1 MIACGV
7 RKPSSTGCAEPK
19 SPPLS
24 SFSGALERDEAD
36 DRSSDEISI
45 SVHGHLVHWP
55 VPVKPT
61 IVSKLIP
68 WLMMSCPVRIP
79 PAVGRKTTD
88 TEQLVF
94 GARALPHVFV
104 WLKSPLI
111 VMLFIGLADVPVALS
126 VTVCGEL
133 AVPTL

>member
-1 MIACGV
+1 
-7 RKPSSTGCAEPK
+7 
-19 SPPLS
+19 
-24 SFSGALERDEAD
+24 
-36 DRSSDEISI
+36 
-45 SVHGHLVHWP
+45 
-55 VPVKPT
+55 
-61 IVSKLIP
+61 
-68 WLMMSCPVRIP
+68 MMSCPVRIP

>member
-1 MIACGV
+1 M
-7 RKPSSTGCAEPK
+7 
-19 SPPLS
+19 
-24 SFSGALERDEAD
+24 
-36 DRSSDEISI
+36 
-45 SVHGHLVHWP
+45 
-55 VPVKPT
+55 
-61 IVSKLIP
+61 
-68 WLMMSCPVRIP
+68 
-79 PAVGRKTTD
+79 
-88 TEQLVF
+88 F